1 MQTFGLNRLFQRFSP
16 KPCIKIF
23 FFAISAKTTTFAT
36 VSKRHQGMLTKYRLE
51 YTECDFKREVERTKT
66 KNWLK
71 SICAF
76 ANGIGGML
84 VFGID
89 DKTRQHVPLKDIQ
102 SDIEFITDCIKDRV
116 SPVPDFVLAPDVD
129 EYGNEI
135 LVLKVKGGL
144 NTPYYLIENS
154 NKTTFIRAGSSTVV
168 ADAPILHELILKGTN
183 RTWDTLKSE
192 YLAKDF
198 SFTFLES
205 LYYHKTGNRIEDND
219 YYSFGLITKDG
230 FLTNAGV
237 LFTDVCPLRQSRI
250 FCTCWNGRTKAPS
263 AVDALDDKEY
273 SGNILQLLSAGEDF
287 IKLHNQ
293 KIWYKTPTSRVENE
307 SFPTRAVH
315 EAMVNALVHRDY
327 GVLGSEIHIDI
338 FDDRLEIQNPGGMY
352 DGLPV
357 QLQNLENVV
366 STRRNPVVADLMSR
380 MNFMERRGS
389 GFRKILQAV
398 KTAPNFTENNIPVFR
413 SSAYI
418 FTVEIKNMNEGIDE
432 NARIN
437 DTINIQNDT
446 INTQNDTINTQN
458 DTIKDGNDTINAQN
472 DTIKEDNVRIK
483 LSDVDVQVLSEI
495 KRDIHITTFKLMDN
509 TGLSKPTI
517 SRALKSLKDNG
528 CIARVGSKKFGHWQV
543 LSPKI

>member
-1 MQTFGLNRLFQRFSP
+1 
-16 KPCIKIF
+16 
-23 FFAISAKTTTFAT
+23 
-36 VSKRHQGMLTKYRLE
+36 MLTKYRLE
-51 YTECDFKREVERTKT
+51 YTECD
-66 KNWLK
+66 
-71 SICAF
+71 
-76 ANGIGGML
+76 
-84 VFGID
+84 
-89 DKTRQHVPLKDIQ
+89 
-102 SDIEFITDCIKDRV
+102 
-116 SPVPDFVLAPDVD
+116 
-129 EYGNEI
+129 
-135 LVLKVKGGL
+135 
-144 NTPYYLIENS
+144 
-154 NKTTFIRAGSSTVV
+154 
-168 ADAPILHELILKGTN
+168 TN

-192 YLAKDF
+192 YMAKDF

-205 LYYHKTGNRIEDND
+205 LYYHKTGNRIEGND
-219 YYSFGLITKDG
+219 YYSFGLMTKDG

-250 FCTCWNGRTKAPS
+250 FCTCWNGLTKAPS

-357 QLQNLENVV
+357 QFQNLENVV

-389 GFRKILQAV
+389 GFRKILHAV
-398 KTAPNFTENNIPVFR
+398 KTAPNFAENNIPVFR

-418 FTVEIKNMNEGIDE
+418 FTVEIKNMNDGIDE
-432 NARIN
+432 NERI
-437 DTINIQNDT
+437 
-446 INTQNDTINTQN
+446 
-458 DTIKDGNDTINAQN
+458 NDTINAQN
-472 DTIKEDNVRIK
+472 DTLNDTLNAQNGGNDTIKGENDTINAQNETLNDTLNAQNGGNDTINDTIKDKNDTIKNDTIK
-483 LSDVDVQVLSEI
+483 LTDADERVLAEI
-495 KRDIHITTFKLMDN
+495 KQNVNITTFKLMDN
-509 TGLSKPTI
+509 TGLARPTI
-517 SRALKSLKDNG
+517 ARALKTLQDNG
-528 CIARVGSKKFGHWQV
+528 IITRVGSRKFGYWEI

>member
-1 MQTFGLNRLFQRFSP
+1 
-16 KPCIKIF
+16 
-23 FFAISAKTTTFAT
+23 
-36 VSKRHQGMLTKYRLE
+36 MLTKYRLE

-446 INTQNDTINTQN
+446 INTQNDTI
-458 DTIKDGNDTINAQN
+458 KDGNDTINAQN

-528 CIARVGSKKFGHWQV
+528 CIARVGSKKFGYWQV